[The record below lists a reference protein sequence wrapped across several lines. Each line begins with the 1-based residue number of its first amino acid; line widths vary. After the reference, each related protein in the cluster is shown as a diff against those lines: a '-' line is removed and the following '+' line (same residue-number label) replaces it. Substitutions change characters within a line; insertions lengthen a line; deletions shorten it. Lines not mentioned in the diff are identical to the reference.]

1 MKKKSRSGFKM
12 KGFSYPG
19 VSPNKQVETEKTEEE
34 LDNQVNTSSDS
45 EDIAEDIVKPPKV
58 NKTKTITGK
67 VGNTLVGAFTSGLDA
82 VYGTGKVLPKGSKI
96 YFQNKDKDKK
106 EKSLSDVEKSV
117 DDKINS

>member
-19 VSPNKQVETEKTEEE
+19 VSPNKQVETE
-34 LDNQVNTSSDS
+34 N
-45 EDIAEDIVKPPKV
+45 IVKPPKV
-58 NKTKTITGK
+58 NKTKTIAGK